1 MSSNHDM
8 VSGEGVAYDL
18 LRADVGSRTVAALID
33 YAIQSMTMIILVLI
47 DVSFAGAADG
57 AALAATVLCEFLVV
71 FAVYPITIEWL
82 TKGRSVGKL
91 AMGLRV
97 LRDDGGPIGFRQA
110 LVRGLTG
117 LILEKPGL
125 VPPFTTAIGLLTMTF
140 SSRAK
145 RVGDMMAGT
154 FVVNE
159 RAGQRR
165 SSVAPPTWYVAG
177 PLQPWALAA
186 DLSRVDDSLA
196 LSIRQFL
203 IRAHQMRPEAQ
214 HNLGEQLRAQV
225 QSRIAPQPP
234 VDAPTPW
241 FLMAVLAERRRRA
254 DLAMHAAQSVAGPH
268 AWPSA
273 PQAAASNGPR
283 ASQATDGFVPPS

>member
-1 MSSNHDM
+1 VSSNHDM

-33 YAIQSMTMIILVLI
+33 LVIQAIALIILIVF
-47 DVSFAGAADG
+47 DVNFAGAADE
-57 AALAATVLCEFLVV
+57 AAISATVLSEFVAV
-71 FAVYPITIEWL
+71 FAIYPIVIEWL

-110 LVRGLTG
+110 LVRGLAG

-125 VPPFTTAIGLLTMTF
+125 AAPLTTAIGLLTMTF

-159 RAGQRR
+159 RGGTRR
-165 SSVAPPTWYVAG
+165 NVASPTWYVAA
-177 PLQPWALAA
+177 PLQSWAAVV
-186 DLSRVDDSLA
+186 DLSRVDDGLA

-203 IRAHQMRPEAQ
+203 TRATQMRPEAQ
-214 HNLGEQLRAQV
+214 HSLGEQLRAQV
-225 QSRIAPQPP
+225 QSRISPQPP
-234 VDAPTPW
+234 DGAPTPW
-241 FLMAVLAERRRRA
+241 FLMAILAERRRRA
-254 DLAMHAAQSVAGPH
+254 DLATHAGPH
-268 AWPSA
+268 TVAQPTQPSA
-273 PQAAASNGPR
+273 PMSAPQYESPTPN
-283 ASQATDGFVPPS
+283 ATGGFVPPT